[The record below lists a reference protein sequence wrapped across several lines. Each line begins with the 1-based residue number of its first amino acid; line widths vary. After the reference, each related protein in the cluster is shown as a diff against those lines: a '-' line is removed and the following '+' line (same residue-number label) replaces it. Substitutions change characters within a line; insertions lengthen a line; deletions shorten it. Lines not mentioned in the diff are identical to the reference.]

1 MGISEN
7 FLVNTES
14 FDPIIKALISRSEQP
29 EKITEHVLEEMG
41 YDNPSDLLVIHVLRG
56 LDIINQDKTPTELY
70 KKMVDPKRTNEAIA
84 EGIINGYHELFE
96 RNFDVHKML
105 PGELKE
111 ELSDYFAGKKTDLII
126 KYIANTFHK
135 LVCFAGFH
143 EVEEA
148 RDQYFRNKTGTSAG
162 KSDYSERNGNGFSLP
177 HSDPDN
183 FEDQKE
189 SRTLEEILF
198 GGEQSEAEDT
208 SKDDDTSESKTMESE
223 AIRSDD
229 SKPEEPAI
237 RPEAESDFSSDPE
250 ADAQPEE
257 RKAPPDL
264 DISNKKVC
272 KAIIKRADLQ
282 YKLKYYGEALESSQQ
297 IISYFDDSD
306 DEFLKKAVANA
317 IIRRAEALKKLG
329 EGHKKLLPA
338 LNKIISKFSDSDN
351 EEYYDHASKAMLEK
365 ASILEQN
372 EFEKKDLLP
381 LYDTIIKRLKHESE
395 PSVRERV
402 DRIFVKK
409 LGLISEYGERSD
421 LLSAL
426 DESIDR
432 FKKAE
437 KFRKY
442 LEEAMFRK
450 AELLEDMNRDE
461 EALAAYTAFL
471 KEFGKTI
478 ET

>member
-14 FDPIIKALISRSEQP
+14 FDPIIKALISRAEQP

-70 KKMVDPKRTNEAIA
+70 KKMVNPKLTNEAIA

-126 KYIANTFHK
+126 KYITNTFHK

-148 RDQYFRNKTGTSAG
+148 RDRYFRNKTAASAD
-162 KSDYSERNGNGFSLP
+162 KNDYSGRKGNGFSLP
-177 HSDPDN
+177 HSEPDN
-183 FEDQKE
+183 FEDQNE

-208 SKDDDTSESKTMESE
+208 AKGDDTIESKTIETE
-223 AIRSDD
+223 AICSDD
-229 SKPEEPAI
+229 NKPEEPAV
-237 RPEAESDFSSDPE
+237 RPEAESDSSSDPE
-250 ADAQPEE
+250 ADAL
-257 RKAPPDL
+257 PDL

-282 YKLKYYGEALESSQQ
+282 YKLKYYGEALESSRQ

-329 EGHKKLLPA
+329 EGHQKLLPA
-338 LNKIISKFSDSDN
+338 LNKIISRFSDSDN
-351 EEYYDHASKAMLEK
+351 EEYYDHASKAMLDK

-402 DRIFVKK
+402 DRIFIKK

-432 FKKAE
+432 FKKSE
-437 KFRKY
+437 TFRKY

-461 EALAAYTAFL
+461 EALEAYTKFL
-471 KEFGKTI
+471 KEFGKAI